1 MGNTFKYIIISM
13 RVQQWVKNLFIF
25 AALIFSGHLFK
36 FYELWLTAAGFIVL
50 SFTSSAVYLFNDVV
64 DSEKDKL
71 HPEKSH
77 RPIPSGK
84 LQPSTAISVFILFTT
99 LSLICGYIINPY
111 FGMIVLIYILTN
123 IAYSFWLK
131 RLVIIDVMT
140 ISFGFVLRVVSGAII
155 INVPSSE
162 WLIICTILL
171 SLFLGFSKRRS
182 ELVLLENTANTHRSV
197 LTQYSPHFL
206 DQLIGIVTASTVMS
220 YALYT
225 ISEETILK
233 FGTKNLIY
241 TVPFVLYGI
250 FRYLYLVHKRQEG
263 GNPTQA
269 ILTDFPL
276 IINVLLWVLVSSVII
291 YWK

>member
-1 MGNTFKYIIISM
+1 MIKYIILSM
-13 RVQQWVKNLFIF
+13 RIQQWVKNLFIF

-36 FYELWLTAAGFIVL
+36 FYDLWLTAAGFIVL

-84 LQPSTAISVFILFTT
+84 LKPNTAISTFIIFTT
-99 LSLICGYIINPY
+99 LSLICAYIINPY

-131 RLVIIDVMT
+131 SLVIIDVMT
-140 ISFGFVLRVVSGAII
+140 ISFGFVLRVVSGAVI
-155 INVPSSE
+155 INVPTSE

-206 DQLIGIVTASTVMS
+206 DQMIGIVTASTVMS

-225 ISEETILK
+225 ISEETIQK
-233 FGTKNLIY
+233 FNTKNLIY

-250 FRYLYLVHKRQEG
+250 FRYLYLVHKKELG
-263 GNPTQA
+263 GNPTLA
-269 ILTDFPL
+269 IFKDIPL
-276 IINVLLWVLVSSVII
+276 LINLIMWIISAGIII
-291 YWK
+291 YWR

>member
-1 MGNTFKYIIISM
+1 MIKYIILSM
-13 RVQQWVKNLFIF
+13 RIQQWVKNLFIF

-36 FYELWLTAAGFIVL
+36 LYDLWLTAAGFIVL
-50 SFTSSAVYLFNDVV
+50 SFASSAVYLFNDVV

-84 LQPSTAISVFILFTT
+84 LQPSAAISVFFFFTA
-99 LSLICGYIINPY
+99 LSLIFAYLINPY

-140 ISFGFVLRVVSGAII
+140 ISFGFVLRVVAGAII
-155 INVPSSE
+155 IDVPTSE

-182 ELVLLENTANTHRSV
+182 ELVLLETTANTHRSV
-197 LTQYSPHFL
+197 LTQYSPRFL
-206 DQLIGIVTASTVMS
+206 DQMIGIVTASTVMS

-225 ISEETILK
+225 ISEETVLK
-233 FGTKNLIY
+233 FGTKYLIY

-250 FRYLYLVHKRQEG
+250 FRYLYLVHKKQEG
-263 GNPTQA
+263 GNPAHT
-269 ILTDFPL
+269 ILTDPPL
-276 IINVLLWVLVSSVII
+276 IINVLFWALVSSIII

>member
-1 MGNTFKYIIISM
+1 MIKYIILSM
-13 RVQQWVKNLFIF
+13 RIQQWVKNLFIF

-36 FYELWLTAAGFIVL
+36 LYDLWLTAAGFIVL
-50 SFTSSAVYLFNDVV
+50 SFASSAVYLFNDVV

-84 LQPSTAISVFILFTT
+84 LQPSTAISVFFLFTT
-99 LSLICGYIINPY
+99 LSLICAYLINPY

-131 RLVIIDVMT
+131 SLVIIDVMT

-155 INVPSSE
+155 INVPTSE

-197 LTQYSPHFL
+197 LTKYSPHFL
-206 DQLIGIVTASTVMS
+206 DQMIGIVTASTVMS
-220 YALYT
+220 YALYA

-233 FGTKNLIY
+233 FGTKYLIY

-250 FRYLYLVHKRQEG
+250 FRYLYLVHKKQEG
-263 GNPTQA
+263 GNPTHT
-269 ILTDFPL
+269 ILTDLPL
-276 IINVLLWVLVSSVII
+276 IINVLFWVLVSSVII